1 MKVLLLALGFMM
13 IFEGLMPMIAPGQ
26 WQKALKKIA
35 AESEDQVRK
44 VAMLVVASGLLSVW
58 VVMEYVS

>member
-1 MKVLLLALGFMM
+1 MM

-58 VVMEYVS
+58 FVMEYVS